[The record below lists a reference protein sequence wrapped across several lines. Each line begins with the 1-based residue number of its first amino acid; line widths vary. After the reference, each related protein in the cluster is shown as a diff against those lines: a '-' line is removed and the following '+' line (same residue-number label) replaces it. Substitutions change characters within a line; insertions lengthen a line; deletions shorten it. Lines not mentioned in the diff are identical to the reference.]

1 MNRLNPRNGLCLSI
15 LHDKAFDIG
24 VITISE
30 DMTVSVSR
38 KYTDS
43 ASHFFNLALLAYDGK
58 PISLPE
64 KFRPHVDFLAY
75 HREHIFER

>member
-1 MNRLNPRNGLCLSI
+1 M

-24 VITISE
+24 IITILE

-38 KYTDS
+38 KCADS
-43 ASHFFNLALLAYDGK
+43 ADHFFNSALLAYDGK

-64 KFRPHVDFLAY
+64 KFRPHAEFLAY
-75 HREHIFER
+75 HREHVFER